1 MLQLNY
7 NNLFLNIFFYI
18 FYVLCVSIVFS
29 FLFPLVLY
37 IFNFNILSPNNPI
50 FDYIQIWI
58 LMIVL
63 LLTILKRKYFYYEIV
78 KQIEKQIKNTKDIVK
93 QVKTFDLKI
102 GKDII

>member
-1 MLQLNY
+1 
-7 NNLFLNIFFYI
+7 
-18 FYVLCVSIVFS
+18 
-29 FLFPLVLY
+29 
-37 IFNFNILSPNNPI
+37 
-50 FDYIQIWI
+50 
-58 LMIVL
+58 MIVL